1 MQKNKLA
8 TRTVSNQYN
17 KYNNR
22 KLILI
27 LNEKYLGIFVSLRL
41 FSFQVN
47 SGFNCLRESITKE
60 STLKPCL

>member
-8 TRTVSNQYN
+8 TVTVSNQYN

-27 LNEKYLGIFVSLRL
+27 LNEKYLGIFVSLGL

-47 SGFNCLRESITKE
+47 SSFNCLRESINKE